1 MVAGIL
7 YDYLL
12 HHTYSSFAVLLV
24 TAAGSLLL
32 VIFYSDR
39 KIIYLIAG
47 IIALVYQP
55 WTLFLRSRQQML
67 KNPSFKQPLHYKLTE
82 EGIEVSQGD
91 AVDCQKWEDMHK
103 AVSTGRSIVVYTSRI
118 NACIFPKKDIG
129 EHKYKVIEMISTHM
143 PPGKVKIRS

>member
-1 MVAGIL
+1 M
-7 YDYLL
+7 
-12 HHTYSSFAVLLV
+12 
-24 TAAGSLLL
+24 
-32 VIFYSDR
+32 
-39 KIIYLIAG
+39 AG
-47 IIALVYQP
+47 IIALAYQP

-67 KNPSFKQPLHYKLTE
+67 KNPSFKNPLHYKLTE

-91 AVDCQKWEDMHK
+91 AADSQKWEDMHK

-129 EHKYKVIEMISTHM
+129 EDKYKVIEMISTHM